1 MVDFTKDFVNEL
13 KTFLKYQDG
22 ERDPLY
28 WRQLDSEELPIKA
41 IQQVFNAKYCKNC
54 EKWKYKEHFKIY
66 PENADDARNEPR
78 GREEPRV
85 TTRLRDDFSKGISSY
100 CFKCNLEINKSYT
113 YERNRSEIY
122 RRLQTDKTYKVKPNV
137 LKRYN
142 IEYDDFTGNYVL
154 F

>member
-1 MVDFTKDFVNEL
+1 MLDFTKDFVNEL

-66 PENADDARNEPR
+66 PENADD
-78 GREEPRV
+78 
-85 TTRLRDDFSKGISSY
+85 DFSKGISSY
-100 CFKCNLEINKSYT
+100 CLKCYLEINKSYT
-113 YERNRSEIY
+113 YERNRSVIY
-122 RRLQTDKTYKVKPNV
+122 RRLQTDKTYKVKPHV

-142 IEYDDFTGNYVL
+142 IEYDDFTRNYVL